1 MKTIKEALEAGHTLK
16 LKAGLLDHGT
26 QLFHTVTG
34 FNHKLGGVEL
44 TGDERYFYTKGV
56 TYLWWISEIEV
67 LRLNGIDT
75 AS

>member
-1 MKTIKEALEAGHTLK
+1 MKTIKEALEAGYTLK
-16 LKAGLLDHGT
+16 LKAGLLDQGT

-44 TGDERYFYTKGV
+44 TGDERYSYTKGV

-67 LRLNGIDT
+67 LRRNGIDT